1 MLAAITRTLFAFAA
15 LAAALLVALAV
26 ATLRALDRRG
36 VTLAGGLLDAM
47 GAARRPR
54 TSSTRPCCDA
64 AAANCRRSV
73 AVIFGHLANDGDG
86 DGDGTCSRER
96 LAEAR
101 RGLPRV
107 VSTELLALHT
117 SGASQGG
124 THR

>member
-54 TSSTRPCCDA
+54 TSSTRPFCDA
-64 AAANCRRSV
+64 AAARC
-73 AVIFGHLANDGDG
+73 
-86 DGDGTCSRER
+86 R
-96 LAEAR
+96 LAAR
-101 RGLPRV
+101 DHRPVRRPRR
-107 VSTELLALHT
+107 ELKQPA
-117 SGASQGG
+117 
-124 THR
+124 

>member
-1 MLAAITRTLFAFAA
+1 MRAAITRTLFAFAA

-54 TSSTRPCCDA
+54 TSSTRPFCDA
-64 AAANCRRSV
+64 AASNCRRSV
-73 AVIFGHLANDGDG
+73 AVIFGHLANDG

-117 SGASQGG
+117 SGASPGG